1 MKEGINVCKYVC
13 MYRTERNGKTL
24 WLLIK
29 NQFLS
34 ICIQMINTHGDT
46 IYMFLWVEEERQFL
60 WNCTAKTNWFI
71 LTTEWL
77 PWLQSSCGY
86 ESFTLHNW
94 IRQPEEQVLN
104 V

>member
-1 MKEGINVCKYVC
+1 MKENLYLNVKVRGTMKEGINVCKYVC

-24 WLLIK
+24 WLLVK

-60 WNCTAKTNWFI
+60 WNWFSDKVLI
-71 LTTEWL
+71 
-77 PWLQSSCGY
+77 SC
-86 ESFTLHNW
+86 
-94 IRQPEEQVLN
+94 
-104 V
+104 